1 MPRRT
6 ALAVLLSALSLA
18 AVPGLAHAAD
28 DGDDPSPAQSC
39 TTVDGTVIETG
50 ETHYEFQAGGK
61 VLELTCNDGILCGTT
76 FYDEHPGIPKTYA
89 CESWGDTAEL
99 VQQEQPRARH
109 LGVLTVTRAGAYRVV
124 IRRAAPVLRR
134 VARVA
139 APMA

>member
-18 AVPGLAHAAD
+18 AVPGMAGAAD
-28 DGDDPSPAQSC
+28 NESDPSPASC
-39 TTVDGTVIETG
+39 TTTDGTVIETG
-50 ETHYEFQAGGK
+50 ETHLEFQADGR

-76 FYDEHPGIPKTYA
+76 FYDEHPGIPKTFA
-89 CESWGDTAEL
+89 CESWGETAEL

-139 APMA
+139 APIA